1 MVPPIDPSAVPAD
14 EPAAP
19 SPGPSP
25 APEPLSQPK
34 PQHEPSASAA
44 PSLTPSSYPEWYPR
58 WVRDLADRY
67 SSGTASVFVIHGDV
81 HDLFRG
87 PILPSDPADTYLGL
101 TDFLGT
107 RVFGAW
113 DLVFVYDL
121 ARGLRILP
129 GNDPKR
135 RLKMLQ
141 EVTGLIGD
149 PKTLPRDPT
158 KVLPLLDAM
167 IQKFLVEDPDKRPR
181 ICILF
186 EYAQHLVPAGD
197 LSVLS
202 DQQEANLVR
211 FLSWAQN
218 PYIKQSAI
226 LFLLISARPSEI
238 NDRVLQNPHVSAI
251 QVPLPDRDARLAFAE
266 WAGALPER
274 EGGIDLAR
282 ISEFTPPQLAELTN
296 GLSLHSIQVLLRQ
309 AKTTGRRVDS
319 SQFSELKKELIEQ
332 QCQGLLEFV
341 EPKYDLDMLVGQ
353 EEIKARLRQD
363 CALIRRGAFQ
373 SVPMGYLVCGPVGTG
388 KSFLAECF
396 AGTIG
401 IPCVTLKNFRS
412 KYVGETEGNLEQ
424 VLDVLKSLGPVVV
437 IIDEAD
443 AALGTRQASG
453 DSGTSS
459 RVFSMIARQMGDTRY
474 RGRILWMLMTS
485 RPDALPIDLKRQGRA
500 EVHLPLFY
508 PKTEAEVRAMLK
520 AMAKK
525 NKVVVDE
532 GAIDKVKV
540 DPEKRQL
547 SGSDLE
553 SVLIGAQRNAL
564 TSDRDSVTYEDL
576 AETLENF
583 LPSAQGLEKEA
594 QELAAVLECTDVKFL
609 PEVWR
614 KKVAEPDGRAHLQE
628 RLVQLRQ
635 LMHEG

>member
-1 MVPPIDPSAVPAD
+1 MVAPIDPSVASGNGSATPAVPAQQG
-14 EPAAP
+14 ANA
-19 SPGPSP
+19 
-25 APEPLSQPK
+25 
-34 PQHEPSASAA
+34 
-44 PSLTPSSYPEWYPR
+44 YPEWYPR

-67 SSGTASVFVIHGDV
+67 SSGTASVFVLHGDV
-81 HDLFRG
+81 HDLFKG
-87 PILPSDPADTYLGL
+87 PEVAGKPEETYQGL
-101 TDFLGT
+101 IDFLGT

-113 DLVFVYDL
+113 DIVLVYDL
-121 ARGLRILP
+121 ARGIRVLA

-141 EVTGLIGD
+141 DVTDLIGD
-149 PKTLPRDPT
+149 PKGLPRDP
-158 KVLPLLDAM
+158 VRLLPILDAM
-167 IQKFLVEDPDKRPR
+167 IEKFLLLDPGKRPR
-181 ICILF
+181 LCILF

-197 LSVLS
+197 LSTLS

-218 PYIKQSAI
+218 PYVKQSAM
-226 LFLLISARPSEI
+226 LFLLVSARPSEV
-238 NDRVLQNPHVSAI
+238 NDRLLQNPHVSAI
-251 QVPLPDRDARLAFAE
+251 QVPLPDSAERLAFAQ
-266 WAGALPER
+266 WQGTLSPD
-274 EGGIDLAR
+274 EGGIDMAA
-282 ISEFTPPQLAELTN
+282 ITDFTPPQMAELTN

-309 AKTTGRRVDS
+309 AKTTGKRVDTK
-319 SQFSELKKELIEQ
+319 QFSELKKELIEQ

-341 EPKYDLDMLVGQ
+341 EPHYTLDMLVGQ
-353 EEIKARLRQD
+353 EEIKERLRQD
-363 CALIRRGAFQ
+363 CALICRGALE

-412 KYVGETEGNLEQ
+412 KYVGETEGNIEQ
-424 VLDVLKSLGPVVV
+424 VLNVLKSLGPVVV

-443 AALGTRQASG
+443 AALGTRQSSG

-474 RGRILWMLMTS
+474 RGKILWMLMTS

-508 PKTEAEVRAMLK
+508 PKTEDEVRAMLR
-520 AMAKK
+520 AMSKK
-525 NKVVVDE
+525 NKVKVED
-532 GAIDKVKV
+532 GAIDKIQVK
-540 DPEKRQL
+540 PESQQL

-553 SVLIGAQRNAL
+553 SVLLGAQRKAL
-564 TSDRDSVTYEDL
+564 TSDRDLVTYDDL
-576 AETLENF
+576 AETIANF

-609 PEVWR
+609 PENWR
-614 KKVAEPDGRAHLQE
+614 KKVAEPEGRAHLQE
-628 RLVQLRQ
+628 RLVALRQ